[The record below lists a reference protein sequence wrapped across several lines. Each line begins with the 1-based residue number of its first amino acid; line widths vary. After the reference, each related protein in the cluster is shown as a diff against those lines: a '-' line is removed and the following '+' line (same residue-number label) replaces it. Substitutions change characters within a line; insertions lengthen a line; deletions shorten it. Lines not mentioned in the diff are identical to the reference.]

1 MGRYSAPCR
10 ENMSVLTTSHV
21 GPVILFS
28 AVLLYVQYIY
38 SKYWKLLQGP
48 CDICR
53 FLFDVSLF
61 TVWVTSEDF
70 AEKFKK
76 VNCV

>member
-10 ENMSVLTTSHV
+10 ENMSLLTTSHV
-21 GPVILFS
+21 DCGPLNPIFCCIII
-28 AVLLYVQYIY
+28 QYIY

-48 CDICR
+48 CDICL
-53 FLFDVSLF
+53 FLFDVF

>member
-10 ENMSVLTTSHV
+10 ENMSLLTTSHV
-21 GPVILFS
+21 GPLILFS
-28 AVLLYVQYIY
+28 AVLLYNISTVNIGNCCKAHVTFAF
-38 SKYWKLLQGP
+38 SSLTCLLYGLQ
-48 CDICR
+48 
-53 FLFDVSLF
+53 L
-61 TVWVTSEDF
+61 TSEDF